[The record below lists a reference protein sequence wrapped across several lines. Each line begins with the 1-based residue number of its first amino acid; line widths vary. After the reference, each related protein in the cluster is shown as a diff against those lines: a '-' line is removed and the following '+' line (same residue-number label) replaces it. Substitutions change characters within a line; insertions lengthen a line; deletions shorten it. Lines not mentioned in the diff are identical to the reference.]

1 MKGKKNI
8 RAVYTLESHCMPV
21 LSYKNTEHRNVQQ
34 KKMFLW
40 RLQMKDRTS
49 KIDKGGSITGSMHAK
64 ISVD

>member
-49 KIDKGGSITGSMHAK
+49 KIDRGGGGVGINYRIYAC
-64 ISVD
+64 